1 MEWKFRLDF
10 DPTIDRQKTTKNT
23 FSTIFPAYLPKL
35 VERQS
40 VASTACVASVDV
52 NGDSDYIVHNTD
64 LQEKTFN
71 KKLDRHVLYNEA
83 MLQVKNMRG
92 RK

>member
-10 DPTIDRQKTTKNT
+10 DPTIDRQKNTKST
-23 FSTIFPAYLPKL
+23 FSTIFPAYLPKMA
-35 VERQS
+35 QTKS
-40 VASTACVASVDV
+40 IASTAYGVPVDA
-52 NGDSDYIVHNTD
+52 NEDPDYIVHNTD
-64 LQEKTFN
+64 LAKKMYN
-71 KKLDRHVLYNEA
+71 KKVDRYVLYNEA